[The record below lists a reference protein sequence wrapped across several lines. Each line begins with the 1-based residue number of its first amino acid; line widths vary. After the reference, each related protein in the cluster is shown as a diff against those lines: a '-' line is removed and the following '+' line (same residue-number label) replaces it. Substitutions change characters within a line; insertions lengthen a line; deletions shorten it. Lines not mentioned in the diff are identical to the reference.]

1 MTTSTLSTAPISTA
15 PVAPA
20 DTRRKSATTNLSEHL
35 SPLLDEAQRT
45 AIDSILA
52 VYGAPALR
60 LTGATE
66 TVARK
71 ALRVALRARG
81 IESPAAREMAT
92 NIVASSR
99 A

>member
-1 MTTSTLSTAPISTA
+1 MTTTTSILSAPTSA
-15 PVAPA
+15 VPAPA
-20 DTRRKSATTNLSEHL
+20 DTRRRSATTNLDDHL

-81 IESPAAREMAT
+81 IEAPAAREMAT